1 MAKKTIKEIRLTFNE
16 GDKDIIEFLN
26 GKTSKTGY
34 IKDLIRL
41 HMLIEQSYLVNGVNV
56 KQDNVSC
63 GTIKEE
69 SKVNDDFDF
78 DLSDLNL

>member
-1 MAKKTIKEIRLTFNE
+1 MAKTIREVRLTFSE
-16 GDKDIIEFLN
+16 KDKDISEWLK
-26 GKTSKTGY
+26 GKSSQTAY
-34 IKDLIRL
+34 IKDILRL
-41 HMLIEQSYLVNGVNV
+41 HMQIEQSYLVNGVNV

>member
-16 GDKDIIEFLN
+16 SDKDIIEFLN
-26 GKTSKTGY
+26 GKTSKTGF

-41 HMLIEQSYLVNGVNV
+41 HMQIEQSYLANGTTVV
-56 KQDNVSC
+56 TDVSC
-63 GTIKEE
+63 ETVKVEE
-69 SKVNDDFDF
+69 KKVNDDFDF